1 MAKTEDRWSL
11 EKAYPP
17 MRMVEFTPLRKKVV
31 AEWLHCAGLT
41 CDEYDLNYIAE
52 MIEAV
57 VLKELKCTAESPWH
71 AVRELTKGEESDD

>member
-1 MAKTEDRWSL
+1 MAETVDKWSL

-17 MRMVEFTPLRKKVV
+17 MRMVEFTPLRRKVV

-41 CDEYDLNYIAE
+41 CGEYDLNYIAE

-57 VLKELKCTAESPWH
+57 VLKELKGTADSPWH
-71 AVRELTKGEESDD
+71 AVRERTQKEDE

>member
-1 MAKTEDRWSL
+1 MMAKTADKWSL

-17 MRMVEFTPLRKKVV
+17 MLMVDYVPLRQKIV

-41 CDEYDLNYIAE
+41 CDEYDLTHIAE
-52 MIEAV
+52 MIEEV

-71 AVRELTKGEESDD
+71 AVRELTQKEEE